1 MAAISAFMALNQRPY
16 PTHYMETS
24 ITTYLNAC
32 RYFLFIVKVLFND
45 FLDGSVG
52 LNFNSAQ
59 C

>member
-32 RYFLFIVKVLFND
+32 RYVLFILV
-45 FLDGSVG
+45 GSVG
-52 LNFNSAQ
+52 LVILHIN
-59 C
+59 